1 MAQRIA
7 AALITAA
14 LATPAA
20 AETTENLL
28 PPMSDFEASA
38 GTTVGPATGCP
49 TDAYCTSGTRGGG
62 GTFTSTFD
70 LPLTRDEV
78 RKGFELTYGATIAS
92 HPSNAVLATCTSL
105 MQSRDCRDVFSLTVT
120 LYDGSSVAEK
130 FEHEVEL
137 NFSGAR
143 NYEYTSTVAANQYGT
158 LTGAFEFYGIDA
170 GYPSGYYGPQ
180 IADPHLAAVYTPIDL
195 VEQQLLV
202 IDVIDTAAM
211 IPIEVPTFAVPETD
225 IAEPVTIEPPAAPAA
240 PVDAEMEQ
248 PPAVAEI
255 EPAAPEVEVVAEAE
269 AQPEAAEQAEAAE
282 AAEPEADAQQASRVK
297 YDAAVQTQALIVMAA
312 MASRMPPQP
321 DMPDTPGFFTGTTV
335 PDAQIPI
342 DYRTTYSWLGVA
354 AGTHDTMVNHQWQ
367 K

>member
-1 MAQRIA
+1 MAKRIA

-20 AETTENLL
+20 ADTTENLL

-38 GTTVGPATGCP
+38 GTTVGPATGCASG
-49 TDAYCTSGTRGGG
+49 AYCTSGTNGGG

-78 RKGFELTYGATIAS
+78 REGFSLTYGATINS
-92 HPSNAVLATCTSL
+92 HPSNAVLSTCTSL
-105 MQSRDCRDVFSLTVT
+105 MQSGDCRDVFNLTVT
-120 LYDGSSVAEK
+120 LYDGSSVAGK

-137 NFSGAR
+137 NFSGAQH
-143 NYEYTSTVAANQYGT
+143 YEYTSTVAANQYGT
-158 LTGAFEFYGIDA
+158 LTGAYEFYGIDA
-170 GYPSGYYGPQ
+170 GYARGFYGPQ
-180 IADPHLAAVYTPIDL
+180 IADPHLAAIYTPIDL

-202 IDVIDTAAM
+202 IDVIDTAALM
-211 IPIEVPTFAVPETD
+211 PSEIPSFTAVEVDMPQ
-225 IAEPVTIEPPAAPAA
+225 PVTIEPPAAPAA
-240 PVDAEMEQ
+240 PSTPADAEMEA

-255 EPAAPEVEVVAEAE
+255 EPAAPEVEVVAEA
-269 AQPEAAEQAEAAE
+269 AAEPE

-297 YDAAVQTQALIVMAA
+297 YNAAVQTQALIVMAA

-321 DMPDTPGFFTGTTV
+321 DLLDTPGFFTSATV
-335 PDAQIPI
+335 PDAEIPI
-342 DYRTTYSWLGVA
+342 DYRTMYSWLGA
-354 AGTHDTMVNHQWQ
+354 ANGTHDTMVNSQWR